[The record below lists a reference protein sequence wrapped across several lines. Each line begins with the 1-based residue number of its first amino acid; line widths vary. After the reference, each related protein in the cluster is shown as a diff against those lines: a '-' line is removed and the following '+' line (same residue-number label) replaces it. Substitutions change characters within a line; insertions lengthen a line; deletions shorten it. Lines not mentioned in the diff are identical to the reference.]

1 MSIESGLIGVG
12 LALMSALTLQPSTP
26 IPALAPVPLQAGSA
40 DPVKGA
46 YQHGEAG
53 TTATSFLRNEPPEGN
68 RPETPVRS

>member
-26 IPALAPVPLQAGSA
+26 IPALAPVPLQPGSA

-46 YQHGEAG
+46 
-53 TTATSFLRNEPPEGN
+53 
-68 RPETPVRS
+68 